1 MHYVKWTSS
10 SLQAQTLVCE
20 CVCVGQTS
28 LRPGLKCQWGGEG
41 GVAERTS
48 AHKAAQKTTAGP
60 RGRTS
65 CQLHR
70 RPPNNNIIIKL
81 SLAFKGGSV
90 RGCPGFPVAAL
101 RELLDAS
108 DGVNTA
114 VKRLNGGFE
123 AAATTPRNNNY
134 IRFMSCEKRQRQ
146 RRLVSTSATAAF
158 KKSSLIT
165 SQNIAVLMM

>member
-1 MHYVKWTSS
+1 MDVFQPASTDAGV
-10 SLQAQTLVCE
+10 L
-20 CVCVGQTS
+20 VCVGQTS
-28 LRPGLKCQWGGEG
+28 LRPGLTCQGGGRGWGRGLG
-41 GVAERTS
+41 GSESTS
-48 AHKAAQKTTAGP
+48 AHKAAQKTAAGP
-60 RGRTS
+60 RRHTS

-114 VKRLNGGFE
+114 VRRLNGGFE
-123 AAATTPRNNNY
+123 AREAAAAATPRNNNY
-134 IRFMSCEKRQRQ
+134 IRFMSSATRQR
-146 RRLVSTSATAAF
+146 LISTLATAGSR
-158 KKSSLIT
+158 KSSLIA
-165 SQNIAVLMM
+165 SQNIVDSMM

>member
-1 MHYVKWTSS
+1 MRGSNVPSS
-10 SLQAQTLVCE
+10 WPDVS
-20 CVCVGQTS
+20 
-28 LRPGLKCQWGGEG
+28 GGRQGREG
-41 GVAERTS
+41 RSESTS
-48 AHKAAQKTTAGP
+48 AHKAAQKTAVGP

-114 VKRLNGGFE
+114 VRRLNGGFE
-123 AAATTPRNNNY
+123 AREAAAATTPRNNNY
-134 IRFMSCEKRQRQ
+134 IRFMSCATRQR
-146 RRLVSTSATAAF
+146 LISTLATAGSR
-158 KKSSLIT
+158 KSSLIA
-165 SQNIAVLMM
+165 SQNIVDSMM

>member
-1 MHYVKWTSS
+1 MDVFQPASTDAGV
-10 SLQAQTLVCE
+10 L
-20 CVCVGQTS
+20 VCVGQTS
-28 LRPGLKCQWGGEG
+28 LRPGLTCQGGGRG
-41 GVAERTS
+41 GGSESTS
-48 AHKAAQKTTAGP
+48 AHKAAQKTAAGP

-90 RGCPGFPVAAL
+90 RGCPGFPVATL

-114 VKRLNGGFE
+114 VRRLNGGFE
-123 AAATTPRNNNY
+123 AREAAAAATPRNNNY
-134 IRFMSCEKRQRQ
+134 IRFMSCAMRQR
-146 RRLVSTSATAAF
+146 LISTLATAGSR
-158 KKSSLIT
+158 KSSLIAPQ
-165 SQNIAVLMM
+165 SIVDSMM

>member
-1 MHYVKWTSS
+1 M
-10 SLQAQTLVCE
+10 
-20 CVCVGQTS
+20 GQTS
-28 LRPGLKCQWGGEG
+28 LRPGLTCERRGGG
-41 GVAERTS
+41 GGSEHTS
-48 AHKAAQKTTAGP
+48 AHKAAQKTAAGP

-90 RGCPGFPVAAL
+90 RACRGFPVAAL

-114 VKRLNGGFE
+114 VRRLNGGFE
-123 AAATTPRNNNY
+123 AREAAAATTPRNNNY
-134 IRFMSCEKRQRQ
+134 IRFMSCAKQ
-146 RRLVSTSATAAF
+146 RRRLISTFATAGSQ
-158 KKSSLIT
+158 KSSLIA
-165 SQNIAVLMM
+165 SQNIVDSMM

>member
-1 MHYVKWTSS
+1 MDVFQPASTD
-10 SLQAQTLVCE
+10 AGVLVCVSGSNVPPSWPDVSGRRQGRE
-20 CVCVGQTS
+20 S
-28 LRPGLKCQWGGEG
+28 
-41 GVAERTS
+41 ERTS
-48 AHKAAQKTTAGP
+48 AHKAAQKTAAGP

-90 RGCPGFPVAAL
+90 RGCRGFPVAAL
-101 RELLDAS
+101 REPLDAS

-134 IRFMSCEKRQRQ
+134 IRFMSCATRRL
-146 RRLVSTSATAAF
+146 RLVSTLATAGSQ
-158 KKSSLIT
+158 KSSLIA
-165 SQNIAVLMM
+165 SLNIVDWLM

>member
-1 MHYVKWTSS
+1 MCGSNVPS
-10 SLQAQTLVCE
+10 SLPVVSVE
-20 CVCVGQTS
+20 
-28 LRPGLKCQWGGEG
+28 REE
-41 GVAERTS
+41 VAEHTS
-48 AHKAAQKTTAGP
+48 AHKATQKTTAGP

-123 AAATTPRNNNY
+123 AREAAATTPRNNNY
-134 IRFMSCEKRQRQ
+134 IRFMSCVKRQRQ
-146 RRLVSTSATAAF
+146 RQLISTSATAAF
-158 KKSSLIT
+158 KKSSLIA
-165 SQNIAVLMM
+165 SQSIAVLMMQGCSSRLLQSASKLP